1 MLGAKTTA
9 PGDGTQSG
17 DEIEDTNSG
26 DVSVKKERKTRFAF
40 KTDDDVKVLQEVL
53 SDDGIFKDGAKEV
66 DQWRGIAKRLI
77 QQGMDVTAHS
87 IRRRVKVIY
96 DAFLSMEQ
104 QSKKASDCD
113 EVTQLLTEY
122 HELVEERAICRADDQ
137 KVKIQAEKANEAGG
151 RAIRDAAMATVE
163 RCRKEEK
170 PKLDI
175 HEYLLEQQRHRA
187 LELENQ
193 TSLKRQRL
201 ELEARQLAL
210 NEQTLAFQQR
220 QMEIMEKLIEKIAK

>member
-1 MLGAKTTA
+1 MMLGAKTTA

-26 DVSVKKERKTRFAF
+26 DISVKKERKTRFAF

-66 DQWRGIAKRLI
+66 DQWRGIAK
-77 QQGMDVTAHS
+77 GSFNKAW
-87 IRRRVKVIY
+87 
-96 DAFLSMEQ
+96 MEQ
-104 QSKKASDCD
+104 QSKKASGIDEDCD
-113 EVTQLLTEY
+113 EVTELLTEY

-193 TSLKRQRL
+193 ISLKRQRL
-201 ELEARQLAL
+201 KLEARQLAL
-210 NEQTLAFQQR
+210 NEQKLAFQQR
-220 QMEIMEKLIEKIAK
+220 EMEIMEKLIEKIAK

>member
-26 DVSVKKERKTRFAF
+26 DISVKKERKTRFAF

-66 DQWRGIAKRLI
+66 DQWRGIAK
-77 QQGMDVTAHS
+77 GSFNKAWM
-87 IRRRVKVIY
+87 VKVIY
-96 DAFLSMEQ
+96 DAFLSREQ
-104 QSKKASDCD
+104 QSKKASGIDEDCD
-113 EVTQLLTEY
+113 EVTELLTEY

-193 TSLKRQRL
+193 ISLKRQRL
-201 ELEARQLAL
+201 KLEARQLAL
-210 NEQTLAFQQR
+210 NEQKLAFQQR
-220 QMEIMEKLIEKIAK
+220 EMEIMEKLIEKIAK

>member
-17 DEIEDTNSG
+17 DEIKGTNSG
-26 DVSVKKERKTRFAF
+26 DISVKKERKTRFAF
-40 KTDDDVKVLQEVL
+40 KTDDDVKVLQE
-53 SDDGIFKDGAKEV
+53 EV
-66 DQWRGIAKRLI
+66 DPWRGIAKRLI
-77 QQGMDVTAHS
+77 QQGMDVTARS

-96 DAFLSMEQ
+96 DAFLSREQ
-104 QSKKASDCD
+104 QSKKASGIDEDCD

-122 HELVEERAICRADDQ
+122 HELVVERAICRADDQ
-137 KVKIQAEKANEAGG
+137 KVKIKAEKANEAGG
-151 RAIRDAAMATVE
+151 MAIRDAAMATVE

-170 PKLDI
+170 PELDI

-201 ELEARQLAL
+201 EHEA
-210 NEQTLAFQQR
+210 
-220 QMEIMEKLIEKIAK
+220 